1 MNSLDFLSIFLIAL
15 SLSADCFAVALS
27 GSIVMK
33 RVLAVQVMRMSLSF
47 GVFQTGM
54 QLAGWFAGKTVAGLI
69 SSYDHW
75 IAFGLLAFV
84 GGRMVWESFHDED
97 EAKEGIDIT
106 KGFPLI
112 ALSVATSIDS
122 LAVGL
127 SYAVVGVGIAL
138 PGVMA
143 GIVSCLVT
151 ITGFLLGKKVGEI
164 FGRRAE
170 LAGGLVLIGIG
181 LKILVEHLVR

>member
-1 MNSLDFLSIFLIAL
+1 MSSLDFISIFLISL

-27 GSIVMK
+27 GAIAMK

-54 QLAGWFAGKTVAGLI
+54 HLAGWFAGRTVVDLI

-75 IAFGLLAFV
+75 IAFGLLAFT
-84 GGRMVWESFHDED
+84 GGRMVWESFHEED
-97 EAKEGIDIT
+97 GAKEGIDIT
-106 KGFPLI
+106 KGFPLL

-138 PGVMA
+138 PSAMA
-143 GIVSCLVT
+143 GIVSFA
-151 ITGFLLGKKVGEI
+151 ITAIGFRLGKKVGEI

-170 LAGGLVLIGIG
+170 LVGGLVLIGIG
-181 LKILVEHLVR
+181 LKILVEHIGG